1 MRAIP
6 VEVAL
11 GLDELH
17 LKVGGRP
24 EQRAIQALAS
34 NGPNQTLDE
43 GMRARRVGHTLDFFD
58 IEDAQIR
65 LRSVE
70 LSQPIVI

>member
-11 GLDELH
+11 ELDELH
-17 LKVGGRP
+17 LKVSGRP

>member
-11 GLDELH
+11 ELDELH

-34 NGPNQTLDE
+34 NGLNQTLDE

>member
-1 MRAIP
+1 M
-6 VEVAL
+6 
-11 GLDELH
+11 
-17 LKVGGRP
+17 
-24 EQRAIQALAS
+24 
-34 NGPNQTLDE
+34 GPNQTLDE